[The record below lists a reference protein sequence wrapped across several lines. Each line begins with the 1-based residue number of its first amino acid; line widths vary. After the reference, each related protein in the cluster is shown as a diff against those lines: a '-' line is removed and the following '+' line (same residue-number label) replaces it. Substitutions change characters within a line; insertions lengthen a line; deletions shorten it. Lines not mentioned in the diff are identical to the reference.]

1 MCDGGWRI
9 GHTRL
14 MQSGSIGKWLL
25 ALTLLA
31 VIFLTIVHFYNQSAQ
46 NSGNTTRII
55 VEPGGDFAF
64 HKTNLLAANPQKTAT
79 EAEKDLR
86 QSVEDWLTL
95 NHRSAASLL
104 AAFHVL
110 NDTNYLREAAT
121 NFPDNPQ
128 VEWTILARNVFPAD
142 RRKWLDL
149 FLASSPSNSLA
160 NYLSA
165 QAYFQNS
172 QPEAAVKDL
181 VAATGKPDFETYT
194 LESQLDAEELG
205 QFCGKSPLASVKI
218 ALAGAVGDA
227 LQELTTLKQLASHMQ
242 DLQQQELNAGDT
254 NSAEN
259 LAQVGMTLGGQLNS
273 GANAKYIFNQRAGDA
288 IESTMLEQLDPNT
301 SYDFLGGAT
310 PQEQLRKI
318 RQQTAMLDQLD
329 QSFNA
334 IEPSLNDAE
343 QVSLAE
349 RMKIYGGVAAM
360 RWLLQLHGN
369 SQDGQ

>member
-1 MCDGGWRI
+1 
-9 GHTRL
+9 
-14 MQSGSIGKWLL
+14 MQSGSIRKWLL

-31 VIFLTIVHFYNQSAQ
+31 VIFWTIVHFYNQSAQ
-46 NSGNTTRII
+46 NLANPTRII
-55 VEPGGDFAF
+55 VEPEGDFAY
-64 HKTNLLAANPQKTAT
+64 HKTNLLAAKPQKTVAD
-79 EAEKDLR
+79 AGSKKNLR
-86 QSVEDWLTL
+86 QSVEDWLML
-95 NHRSAASLL
+95 QHRSAASLL

-110 NDTNYLREAAT
+110 DDTNYLKEAAT

-165 QAYFQNS
+165 QAYFQNN

-181 VAATGKPDFETYT
+181 VAATSKPDFENYT

-205 QFCGKSPLASVKI
+205 LFCGKSPLDSIKI
-218 ALAGAVGDA
+218 ALTGSVGDA
-227 LQELTTLKQLASHMQ
+227 LQELATLKQLASHMH

-254 NSAEN
+254 DSAEN
-259 LAQVGMTLGGQLNS
+259 LAQVGMILGGQLNG

-288 IESTMLEQLDPNT
+288 IESMMLEQLDPNA

-310 PQEQLRKI
+310 PAERLREIK
-318 RQQTAMLDQLD
+318 QQTATLDQLD

-334 IEPSLNDAE
+334 LEPSLSDAE
-343 QVSLAE
+343 KVSLAE

-369 SQDGQ
+369 PQDGQ